1 MEAIVGGALT
11 LLDSLF
17 LQPLMIIY
25 AAVISWLPEAMGTGF
40 RLIGFSIVLNL
51 VLAPVYAQMERR
63 SRQGRVLKQ
72 QVASD
77 VARMKKH
84 FRGRERY
91 FYIRAVHRQ
100 HRYHPISDLLGS
112 ADLFVQILVFATVY
126 RYLSGLEALAGASF
140 GPIADLG
147 RPDGLLG
154 GVNVLPLLMTAIN
167 VGAVFS
173 YVDDRGRRLQALA
186 LAAIFLVLLYRSP
199 AGLVLYWTTNNLF
212 SLIRNLV
219 GRRVLSRLP
228 PGITAPL
235 SRLAAQR

>member
-91 FYIRAVHRQ
+91 FYIRAVYRQ
-100 HRYHPISDLLGS
+100 HRYHPIS
-112 ADLFVQILVFATVY
+112 AT
-126 RYLSGLEALAGASF
+126 
-140 GPIADLG
+140 
-147 RPDGLLG
+147 
-154 GVNVLPLLMTAIN
+154 
-167 VGAVFS
+167 
-173 YVDDRGRRLQALA
+173 
-186 LAAIFLVLLYRSP
+186 
-199 AGLVLYWTTNNLF
+199 
-212 SLIRNLV
+212 IRN
-219 GRRVLSRLP
+219 G
-228 PGITAPL
+228 T
-235 SRLAAQR
+235 LACRAWA